1 MQVHKGLQHNEHT
14 THLLDT
20 PRLQHMLDQE
30 PMDLLREQI
39 VVESKHLLELNFKEK
54 LLLLKLI
61 RAVPLRLMLMLQDV
75 LELVVQENLNLVV
88 LRDTLQPKLLLLLE
102 LPINKIWDTVLTL
115 MGK

>member
-1 MQVHKGLQHNEHT
+1 
-14 THLLDT
+14 
-20 PRLQHMLDQE
+20 MLDQE